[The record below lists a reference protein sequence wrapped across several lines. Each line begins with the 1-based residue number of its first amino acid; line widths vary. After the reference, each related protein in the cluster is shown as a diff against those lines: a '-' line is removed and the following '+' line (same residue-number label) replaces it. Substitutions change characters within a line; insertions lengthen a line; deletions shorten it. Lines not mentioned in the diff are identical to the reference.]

1 MVLLCDKQERQSNS
15 LANFLMRLTMTET
28 NENCKFKKRMETIAW
43 DDHASM
49 SQRFDTAHGVVQTRY
64 GRFQG
69 GLADQI
75 EVVELNSN
83 TFRLWV
89 LPTRGMSI
97 WCMESD
103 GVMFGW
109 ESPIDGPV
117 HPAFVPIHDP
127 DGFGWLEGFDELF
140 VRCGIE
146 SNGAPEHDDRGGL
159 VYPLHGRIGN
169 LAASGLQVQFD
180 QETERLELSGE
191 VRESRLF
198 FKKFKLKTRL
208 SINVKS
214 ATVDIF
220 DEVTNEL
227 ATPTSM
233 QLLYHINVGKPVL
246 GKGATIELPINELA
260 PKDELSASEIDNWDR
275 CDSPSAGYS
284 ERVYFA
290 TLRSDEND
298 ITATLLKSADGTS
311 GLGVTYGT
319 QNLPRFI
326 VWKNTAAVSD
336 GYVTGLEPATNYPNT
351 KTFEAKQERVV
362 QLGPGQTVV
371 FQVSLHLLTSAESV
385 SAMSKKIADIVADKT
400 PKIHRSPR
408 EGWSDIQVDS

>member
-1 MVLLCDKQERQSNS
+1 
-15 LANFLMRLTMTET
+15 MTET
-28 NENCKFKKRMETIAW
+28 ADNCKFTKRMNTIVW
-43 DDHASM
+43 DDNSSL
-49 SQRFDTAHGVVQTRY
+49 SQRFESADGVVQTRH
-64 GRFQG
+64 GRT
-69 GLADQI
+69 ADQV
-75 EVVELNSN
+75 EVVEINSSKL
-83 TFRLWV
+83 RLWV

-97 WCMESD
+97 WCMESN

-146 SNGAPEHDDRGGL
+146 SNGAPEHDGRGGL
-159 VYPLHGRIGN
+159 VYPLHGRIAN
-169 LAASGLQVQFD
+169 LAASGLQVEFD
-180 QETERLELSGE
+180 KETGRLELSGE
-191 VRESRLF
+191 VREARLF

-208 SINVKS
+208 SIHIDTG
-214 ATVDIF
+214 TVDVF

-227 ATPTSM
+227 ATPTTM

-246 GKGATIELPINELA
+246 GEGATIELPVEELA
-260 PKDELSASEIDNWDR
+260 PKDELSASEIDRWQR
-275 CDSPSAGYS
+275 YDSPTTGYS

-290 TLRSDEND
+290 TLRADKD
-298 ITATLLKSADGTS
+298 KMTYTLLKSADGKT

-326 VWKNTAAVSD
+326 LWKNTAAISD

-351 KTFEAKQERVV
+351 KSFESEQNRVV
-362 QLGPGQTVV
+362 EIGPGQTVA
-371 FQVSLHLLTSAESV
+371 FQVSLHPLTSAKAVE
-385 SAMSKKIADIVADKT
+385 AMSQKIADVSGNAAS
-400 PKIHRSPR
+400 KIHASPR
-408 EGWSDIQVDS
+408 EGWSDI